1 MEEYSKYL
9 NKILAKDLKT
19 LIKKYITHVTIRVSG
34 KSKKQLIEDIMK
46 HTELINGKIYLK
58 PISFELPPSL
68 KKEMKPKIEEQEHV
82 KDHIKTIDEEIK
94 LHEIEKHLHETIK
107 KGSKD
112 KKINDIWQK
121 CGLLR
126 LKIAKSRTVINQQ
139 YMNSKP
145 NQKIINKNLQEINH
159 LRNEAKQIIY
169 LYDK

>member
-1 MEEYSKYL
+1 MEEYTKYL
-9 NKILAKDLKT
+9 NKILTKDLKT

-34 KSKKQLIEDIMK
+34 KSKKQLIEDIMN

-68 KKEMKPKIEEQEHV
+68 KKEMTPKIEEEEHV
-82 KDHIKTIDEEIK
+82 KDHIKITDEENK
-94 LHEIEKHLHETIK
+94 LHEIEKHLHGIIK

-121 CGLLR
+121 SGLLR
-126 LKIAKSRTVINQQ
+126 LKLAKLRSGINQQ
-139 YMNSKP
+139 YWKNKP
-145 NQKIINKNLQEINH
+145 NQKLINKDIQEMNH

-169 LYDK
+169 LYNK